1 MGASLSTISNV
12 LKNFYLGPV
21 RDQLN
26 SKVLALQLLQVETEN
41 LEGLLAVLPLHTSRS
56 GGVGARAELGV
67 LPTAGNQVYAQ
78 ATYDLKYHYGRVQ
91 VSGQAIAKSAS
102 DAGSFLRAMKA
113 ELDMI
118 KDDLAIDFARQVYG
132 PGTGVIEV
140 CGTSGPST
148 TITLATAEAIK
159 KGFLYIGALIDVS
172 VIATGAPV
180 ANGNAV
186 QISAVN
192 AATPS
197 ITVVQVGAG
206 GSGSVT
212 VTAANAI
219 YRAGNVTNGPVVN
232 EMDAGLQKILPAA
245 ANTLGNINAAS
256 AGNEYWDNLRDTTGG
271 AITLNGATS
280 PLMVNLNRA
289 ISAGADDLISVTTPG
304 IVRRLF
310 GSADFTGLSGAQTAT
325 NVRFVNT
332 KAFAGG
338 FSTISFDVGSGPVV
352 LASDRHAP
360 WGKVFIIDR
369 NHIKLFSPADWDFM
383 QRDGLTIRS
392 MGSGASAVDAYEAV
406 LFRYANMGS
415 DRRNSSVGI
424 SGVTDQ
430 DGN

>member
-1 MGASLSTISNV
+1 MGATLTTISNV

-26 SKVLALQLLQVETEN
+26 SKVLALQLLQVGTEN
-41 LEGLLAVLPLHTSRS
+41 LEGLQAVLPLHTSRS
-56 GGVGARAELGV
+56 AGVGARGELV
-67 LPTAGNQVYAQ
+67 TLPSAGNQVFAQ

-91 VSGQAIAKSAS
+91 VSGQSIAKSAS

-113 ELDMI
+113 ELDYI
-118 KDDLAIDFARQVYG
+118 KDDIAIDFARQVYG
-132 PGTGVIEV
+132 PGTGAIEV
-140 CGTSGPST
+140 CGASGPST
-148 TITLATAEAIK
+148 TVTLATAEAIK
-159 KGFLYIGALIDVS
+159 KGFLYIGMVVDVS
-172 VIATGAPV
+172 LISTGAPV
-180 ANGNAV
+180 TNGALV
-186 QISAVN
+186 SITAVN

-197 ITVVQVGAG
+197 ITVGPSGLAGG

-212 VTAANAI
+212 VTASNAI
-219 YRAGNVTNGPVVN
+219 YRGGNVVNGPVVY
-232 EMDAGLQKILPAA
+232 EMDAGLQKILATA
-245 ANTLGNINAAS
+245 ANSLGGINAAS

-271 AITLNGATS
+271 VITLTGATS
-280 PLMVNLNRA
+280 PLLPNLNRA

-310 GSADFTGLSGAQTAT
+310 ASTDFAGSGASA

-332 KAFAGG
+332 KQFAGG
-338 FSTISFDVGSGPVV
+338 FSSISFDTGSGPVT

-415 DRRNSSVGI
+415 DRRNSSVVV
-424 SGVTDQ
+424 SGVTDA

>member
-1 MGASLSTISNV
+1 MGATLSTISNV

-26 SKVLALQLLQVETEN
+26 SKVLALQLLQVDTEN
-41 LEGLLAVLPLHTSRS
+41 LEGLQAVLPLHTSRS
-56 GGVGARAELGV
+56 AGVGARGELV
-67 LPTAGNQVYAQ
+67 TLPSAGNQVFAQ

-91 VSGQAIAKSAS
+91 VSGQSIAKSAS

-118 KDDLAIDFARQVYG
+118 KDDIAIDFARQVYG
-132 PGTGVIEV
+132 DGSGQIAQ
-140 CGTSGPST
+140 CGASGPST
-148 TITLATAEAIK
+148 TVTLASAEAIK
-159 KGFLYIGALIDVS
+159 KGFLYIGMTVDVGT
-172 VIATGAPV
+172 AAAPSSL
-180 ANGNAV
+180 AAASA
-186 QISAVN
+186 ISAVN

-197 ITVVQVGAG
+197 ITIGT
-206 GSGSVT
+206 SVT
-212 VTAANAI
+212 VTAANFVF
-219 YRAGNVTNGPVVN
+219 RAGNVAAGPVVY
-232 EMDAGLQKILPAA
+232 EMDAGLQKILATA
-245 ANTLGNINAAS
+245 ANSVGGINAAS

-271 AITLNGATS
+271 AIALTS
-280 PLMVNLNRA
+280 ASGLLVNLNRA

-304 IVRRLF
+304 LVRRLF
-310 GSADFTGLSGAQTAT
+310 ASTDFAAAGSTG

-332 KAFAGG
+332 KQFNGG
-338 FSTISFDVGSGPVV
+338 YSTVTFDTGEGPVT

-392 MGSGASAVDAYEAV
+392 MGVGASAVDAYEAV
-406 LFRYANMGS
+406 LYRYANMGT
-415 DRRNSSVGI
+415 DRRNSSVVL
-424 SGVTDQ
+424 SGLTDT

>member
-1 MGASLSTISNV
+1 MGATLSTISNV

-26 SKVLALQLLQVETEN
+26 SKVLALQLLQVDTEN
-41 LEGLLAVLPLHTSRS
+41 LEGLQAVLPLHTSRS
-56 GGVGARAELGV
+56 AGVGARGELV
-67 LPTAGNQVYAQ
+67 TLPSAGNQVYAQ

-91 VSGQAIAKSAS
+91 VSGQSIAKSAS

-118 KDDLAIDFARQVYG
+118 KDDIAIDFARQVYG
-132 PGTGVIEV
+132 DGSGQIAQ
-140 CGTSGPST
+140 CGASGPST
-148 TITLATAEAIK
+148 TVTLASAEAIK
-159 KGFLYIGALIDVS
+159 KGFLYIGMTVDVGT
-172 VIATGAPV
+172 AAAPSSL
-180 ANGNAV
+180 ASASA
-186 QISAVN
+186 ISAVN

-197 ITVVQVGAG
+197 ITIGT
-206 GSGSVT
+206 SVT
-212 VTAANAI
+212 VTAANFVF
-219 YRAGNVTNGPVVN
+219 RAGNVAAGPVVY
-232 EMDAGLQKILPAA
+232 EMDAGLQKILATA
-245 ANTLGNINAAS
+245 ANSVGGINAAS

-271 AITLNGATS
+271 AIALTS
-280 PLMVNLNRA
+280 ASGLLVNLNRA

-304 IVRRLF
+304 LVRRLF
-310 GSADFTGLSGAQTAT
+310 ASTDFAAAGSTG

-332 KAFAGG
+332 KQFNGG
-338 FSTISFDVGSGPVV
+338 YSTVTFDTGEGPVT

-392 MGSGASAVDAYEAV
+392 MGVGASAVDAYEAV
-406 LFRYANMGS
+406 LYRYANMGT
-415 DRRNSSVGI
+415 DRRNSSVVL
-424 SGVTDQ
+424 SGLTDT

>member
-1 MGASLSTISNV
+1 VGATLTTISNI
-12 LKNFYLGPV
+12 LKRFYLPPV

-41 LEGLLAVLPLHTSRS
+41 LEGLQAVLPLHTSRS
-56 GGVGARAELGV
+56 SGVGARGEGVV
-67 LPTAGNQVYAQ
+67 LPAAGNQVFAQ

-91 VSGQAIAKSAS
+91 VTGPAIAKSAS

-118 KDDLAIDFARQVYG
+118 KDDIAVDFARQVYG
-132 PGTGVIEV
+132 DGTGKIET
-140 CGTSGPST
+140 CGTSGPSNT
-148 TITLATAEAIK
+148 VTLATAEAIK
-159 KGFLYIGALIDVS
+159 KGFLHIGQLVDIS

-186 QISAVN
+186 GISAVN

-197 ITVVQVGAG
+197 ITLVQVGSG

-212 VTAANAI
+212 VTSANAV
-219 YRAGNVTNGPVVN
+219 YRSGNVVSGPVVY
-232 EMDAGLQKILPAA
+232 EMDAGLQSLLSTS
-245 ANTLGNINAAS
+245 ANTVGGINAGS

-271 AITLNGATS
+271 AIALASASGLLINQ
-280 PLMVNLNRA
+280 NRA

-304 IVRRLF
+304 LVRRLF
-310 GSADFTGLSGAQTAT
+310 ASTDFAGSGAQA

-332 KAFAGG
+332 KKYAGG
-338 FSTISFDVGSGPVV
+338 FSSISFDTGDGPVT
-352 LASDRHAP
+352 LATDRHAP

-369 NHIKLFSPADWDFM
+369 NHIKMYSPGDWDFI

-392 MGSGASAVDAYEAV
+392 MAVGTGAVDAYEAA
-406 LFRYANMGS
+406 LFRYANLGT
-415 DRRNSSVGI
+415 DRRNSSVVM
-424 SGVTDQ
+424 SGLTDT